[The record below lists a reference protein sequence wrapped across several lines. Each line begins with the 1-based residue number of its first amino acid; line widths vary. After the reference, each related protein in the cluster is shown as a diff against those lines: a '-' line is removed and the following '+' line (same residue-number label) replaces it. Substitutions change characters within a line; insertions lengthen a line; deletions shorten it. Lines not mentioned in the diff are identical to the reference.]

1 MNKRLIRLGLCLIA
15 VLGLTVA
22 LASPAS
28 TTPVQHGVVLTA
40 PANVGVS
47 DATGKALPRALD
59 GAFYLPPYGT
69 VMLTFGPCTQ
79 EFTYGQWGNIAYAEI
94 EAWTLSCSTWSTVQ
108 VTSVLYGQLVSSRH
122 CSKFTEYVVG
132 YADCAI
138 YAGGIGLQ
146 ASMYGNLFSGHTS
159 ICYVPYGQDD
169 VYPPCSA
176 LIGFAVFR

>member
-22 LASPAS
+22 LISPVSAG
-28 TTPVQHGVVLTA
+28 PAQHGGMILTA
-40 PANVGVS
+40 PANVTVT
-47 DATGKALPRALD
+47 DVTGKALPRALD

-79 EFTYGQWGNIAYAEI
+79 EFTYGQYGDAYAEI
-94 EAWTLSCSTWSTVQ
+94 RAWTLSCSTWSTVQ
-108 VTSVLYGQLVSSRH
+108 VTSVLNGQLVSSRH

-132 YADCAI
+132 YPDCAI
-138 YAGGIGLQ
+138 FAGGIGLR
-146 ASMYGNLFSGHTS
+146 AFRSGNLFSGHTS

-176 LIGFAVFR
+176 LIGFVVFR